1 VQVNL
6 GIRHKMSQTQD
17 LLRKLIT
24 SIRENSIQAASLE
37 KIRDTAIKS
46 KNMLISPMD
55 LAKRRIEIREDR
67 PTQEKVEDMV
77 FVVSFW

>member
-1 VQVNL
+1 M